1 MKLRGKAVGG
11 CQRGWLS
18 GEKRRKLRELA
29 ESVEAEKRGEG
40 RTDGG
45 NKYWKPG
52 PRETQTVI
60 TNISGG
66 DRKTSQ
72 IFNWFPSLLLL
83 GPPCASFVFIVGIG
97 GVRPEEQAPARTFGL
112 TLSFPHLI
120 SCRKLISNYAGYLG
134 SRRRSKAGEGLLLLC
149 HQFHLALSPPPAL
162 FIGRNGSS
170 RAALSHPSSG
180 FL

>member
-1 MKLRGKAVGG
+1 MKLRRKAAARGVG
-11 CQRGWLS
+11 S

-40 RTDGG
+40 WTDGG
-45 NKYWKPG
+45 NKYWKPR

-83 GPPCASFVFIVGIG
+83 GSLCASFVFIVGIG
-97 GVRPEEQAPARTFGL
+97 GFWPRRRRFPPASSPFGRTFGL

-134 SRRRSKAGEGLLLLC
+134 SQRRSKEERGSISFCAISSTWLS
-149 HQFHLALSPPPAL
+149 HLSPPAL

-170 RAALSHPSSG
+170 RAALSS
-180 FL
+180 

>member
-1 MKLRGKAVGG
+1 MRKDQF
-11 CQRGWLS
+11 QRGASLSSSRGCRCAAAKREIGVEAARKGDCRRGTLS

-40 RTDGG
+40 RANGG

-83 GPPCASFVFIVGIG
+83 GSPYASFVFIVEIG
-97 GVRPEEQAPARTFGL
+97 RGVRAEEAPIPSGL
-112 TLSFPHLI
+112 VAVRSYFRINPLFSSPHFV
-120 SCRKLISNYAGYLG
+120 
-134 SRRRSKAGEGLLLLC
+134 SKTY
-149 HQFHLALSPPPAL
+149 
-162 FIGRNGSS
+162 
-170 RAALSHPSSG
+170 
-180 FL
+180 